1 MKTTMVGIMQNLQMH
16 QSSSL
21 LQLSATTIHTDD
33 HPETS
38 CTSINHRPTSFV
50 NCPAHTVFLKAETE
64 TIWQKF
70 TWTSLTFES
79 HLRSICVTHYVIL
92 WMLFCMHFTN
102 EIINTLSFNLTD
114 IHATGTKSQITE
126 VRLLTFLHL
135 ICTVIYDTS
144 IRR

>member
-1 MKTTMVGIMQNLQMH
+1 
-16 QSSSL
+16 
-21 LQLSATTIHTDD
+21 
-33 HPETS
+33 
-38 CTSINHRPTSFV
+38 
-50 NCPAHTVFLKAETE
+50 
-64 TIWQKF
+64 
-70 TWTSLTFES
+70 
-79 HLRSICVTHYVIL
+79 
-92 WMLFCMHFTN
+92 MHFTN